1 MKFTAYAYANGVYHL
16 PVSSCG
22 SCESRLF
29 AGCVNPPD
37 LGWSLRS
44 LTVTTDNLH
53 FALASRKGGITP
65 CQSQRHRV
73 LLSLRQSD
81 DCHPRR
87 HVPRKW
93 DKMGS
98 VLSVRKRRKVYM
110 AVPTSKEQYVQLRY
124 QVHLRFNIFWNPFWL
139 DKSNE
144 EGNQTHQWCQCS
156 THFILACKVLLSRA
170 LALVSLELFYL
181 SRLIS
186 YA

>member
-1 MKFTAYAYANGVYHL
+1 MIP
-16 PVSSCG
+16 PVI
-22 SCESRLF
+22 
-29 AGCVNPPD
+29 
-37 LGWSLRS
+37 
-44 LTVTTDNLH
+44 TVTTDNLH
-53 FALASRKGGITP
+53 FALASRKGGDHP
-65 CQSQRHRV
+65 LCQAQRHRV

-93 DKMGS
+93 DKDGLVTVSSKAQERWRMQESEWETASRSCFCPCTCTFHMCIYMG
-98 VLSVRKRRKVYM
+98 VQ
-110 AVPTSKEQYVQLRY
+110 TSKEQYVQLRY

-139 DKSNE
+139 DTANE

-156 THFILACKVLLSRA
+156 THFILACKVFLSRA